1 MDQDLTALTTETRN
15 KHSMQIDTAEPIS
28 ILEMMNREDQKI
40 ALAVNKVLPDVEAAV
55 QFAIQSFQN
64 GGRLIYMG
72 AGTSGRLGILDAVE
86 CPPTFS
92 TAPEMVQG
100 LMAGGVGAFV
110 KAVEGA
116 EDKPE
121 WGEADLKRIGLTEYD
136 TVVGIAASGR
146 TPYVIGGLKYAMSIG
161 AKTVALSCNE
171 GAEISKEAHQKI
183 EVIVGPE
190 VLTGSTRLK
199 AATAHK
205 MILNMISTTSMILLG
220 KAYENLMVDV
230 HVSNHK
236 LKVRAITI
244 ISQVT
249 GVSYGAAEEA
259 LDSAGLQVKTAIVM
273 IKAGIPANHAAEL
286 LEQANGYV
294 RKAILLAEANRD

>member
-1 MDQDLTALTTETRN
+1 
-15 KHSMQIDTAEPIS
+15 
-28 ILEMMNREDQKI
+28 
-40 ALAVNKVLPDVEAAV
+40 
-55 QFAIQSFQN
+55 
-64 GGRLIYMG
+64 MG

-92 TAPEMVQG
+92 TSPEMVIG
-100 LMAGGVGAFV
+100 LMAGGEGAFV

-121 WGEADLKRIGLTEYD
+121 WGEADLKKINLNEQD
-136 TVVGIAASGR
+136 TVIGIAASGR
-146 TPYVIGGLKYAMSIG
+146 TPYVIGGLKYARSVG
-161 AKTVALSCNE
+161 AKTVALSCNK

-190 VLTGSTRLK
+190 VLAGSTRLK

-205 MILNMISTTSMILLG
+205 MILNMISTASMIMLG

-236 LKVRAITI
+236 LKVRAINI
-244 ISQVT
+244 ICQIT
-249 GVSYGAAEEA
+249 GVSSNAAEEA
-259 LDSAGLQVKTAIVM
+259 LESAGLQVKPAIVM
-273 IKAGIPANHAAEL
+273 LKAGINAKRAAEL
-286 LEQANGYV
+286 LKQANGYV
-294 RKAILLAEANRD
+294 RNAILLANKDRD